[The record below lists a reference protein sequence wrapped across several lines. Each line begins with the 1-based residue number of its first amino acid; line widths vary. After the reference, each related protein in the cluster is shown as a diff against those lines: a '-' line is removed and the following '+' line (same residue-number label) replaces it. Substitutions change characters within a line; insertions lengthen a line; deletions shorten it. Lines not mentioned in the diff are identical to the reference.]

1 MIVWLGGKE
10 PVIGTYRRGAL
21 QRESSSQFSQ
31 KPYNKV
37 DCRKSAPVQSCDCM
51 VLGGKEPVIG
61 SYRRDE
67 SSFLGALQALAC
79 LSTTMLPTSTG
90 ESDSYA
96 KFNAKRIT
104 CVTDEKSSSS
114 EAASIGHHRHKNNYV
129 GPKEKDLA
137 EEVNKS
143 LTKGKCNAQSFIQ
156 SRQWKSFR
164 VPEDFPTNNDP
175 AISAIDSAVSTL
187 QVPAEPELVSLPNK
201 HQSRCKMSM
210 NRALLSTDKNTLR
223 HTLENQP
230 NKQSRLK
237 KIAHLNGFTVLLITL
252 GLPKSCLWTVE
263 YLNHVRLGH
272 NKRGKNLNSNGSL

>member
-10 PVIGTYRRGAL
+10 PVIGTYRRGTCPLVDMKSAATGAL

-90 ESDSYA
+90 ES
-96 KFNAKRIT
+96 
-104 CVTDEKSSSS
+104 DEKSSSS

-187 QVPAEPELVSLPNK
+187 QVPAEPEL
-201 HQSRCKMSM
+201 
-210 NRALLSTDKNTLR
+210 
-223 HTLENQP
+223 
-230 NKQSRLK
+230 